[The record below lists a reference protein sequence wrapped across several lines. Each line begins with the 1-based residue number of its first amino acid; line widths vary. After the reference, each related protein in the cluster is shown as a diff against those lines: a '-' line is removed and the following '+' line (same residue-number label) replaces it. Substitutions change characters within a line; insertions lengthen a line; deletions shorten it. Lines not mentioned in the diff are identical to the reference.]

1 MEQQIS
7 TVSTIHRGKEESVM
21 ETFCF
26 MLMCLIVL
34 LALIIVLIVLLHN
47 GKFIFSL
54 STKNKKDELLL
65 QAEHQHIDK

>member
-1 MEQQIS
+1 
-7 TVSTIHRGKEESVM
+7 M

-34 LALIIVLIVLLHN
+34 LALIIVLILLLHN

>member
-1 MEQQIS
+1 
-7 TVSTIHRGKEESVM
+7 M

-26 MLMCLIVL
+26 ILMCLIVL
-34 LALIIVLIVLLHN
+34 LSLVIVLVVLLKG

-54 STKNKKDELLL
+54 GTKNKKDELLL